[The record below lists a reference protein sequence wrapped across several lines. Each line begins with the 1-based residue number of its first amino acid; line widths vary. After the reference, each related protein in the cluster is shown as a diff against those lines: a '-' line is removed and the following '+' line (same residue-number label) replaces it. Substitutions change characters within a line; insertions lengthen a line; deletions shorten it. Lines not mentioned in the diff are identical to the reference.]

1 MDTINPRL
9 IKIQRLYNKIVSS
22 TQEDIDRRLSV
33 MYMLERMDHEASNVT
48 IHPRVLTAHKVIDRS
63 LTEAKVE
70 HQTYRFQ
77 NQDLSGVTLVLQNLR
92 FKDSDDT
99 TTGVIHLFS
108 NGKFTY
114 VQFGVFYAL
123 PSVLT
128 AQPFNKNPIPKLNRI
143 LEKHGLDLA
152 VVHKGKTVKVAING
166 LIVLSNESTNELNI
180 MLTEP
185 APFEIKVGDPFLAI
199 PGCNHT
205 MAACA
210 KKGNQ
215 NRFGGFPAIPGTAK
229 VNRIYIKPGA

>member
-128 AQPFNKNPIPKLNRI
+128 AHPFNKNPIPKLNRI

-166 LIVLSNESTNELNI
+166 LIASEEVMNGTRYIDL
-180 MLTEP
+180 
-185 APFEIKVGDPFLAI
+185 KVGTQPEQAEALAKRMRRN
-199 PGCNHT
+199 C
-205 MAACA
+205 
-210 KKGNQ
+210 
-215 NRFGGFPAIPGTAK
+215 K
-229 VNRIYIKPGA
+229 VEVVHVEGLYTLICSDKEK